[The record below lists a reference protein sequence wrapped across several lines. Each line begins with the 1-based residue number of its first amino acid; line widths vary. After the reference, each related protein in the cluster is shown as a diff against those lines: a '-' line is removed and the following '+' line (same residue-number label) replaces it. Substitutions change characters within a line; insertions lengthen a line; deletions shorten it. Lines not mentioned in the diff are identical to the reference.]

1 MIDWPRFVELIG
13 GHQRFLLVS
22 HVRPDC
28 DAVGSELALAGML
41 EQLGKDVWIVNAFA
55 VPPNLRFLDPQ
66 RKLKQLGVDVQAGQ
80 LDSREVIVV
89 LDTTA
94 WVQLGAMA
102 EVIRTSKARKLVI
115 DHHVSEDDLGAELF
129 KDGEAEATGRLVLEA
144 GEALG
149 VRLTPEIAQPLF
161 AAIATDTGWFRFA
174 STGAETFRAAARL
187 LEAGAQPD
195 RLFKDLYETESLA
208 RLRLTGRTLARTQ
221 TELDGRLIY
230 TWVERGDFEATGAVP
245 SDTEDLINMTLTV
258 GGTEVALILVETK
271 TGFKVSFRSRC
282 ELDCSRIAEQFG
294 GGGHRRAAG
303 AQLREPLAT
312 GREKVLAAVRAA
324 MEGKGGTGG

>member
-1 MIDWPRFVELIG
+1 M
-13 GHQRFLLVS
+13 
-22 HVRPDC
+22 
-28 DAVGSELALAGML
+28 
-41 EQLGKDVWIVNAFA
+41 
-55 VPPNLRFLDPQ
+55 
-66 RKLKQLGVDVQAGQ
+66 
-80 LDSREVIVV
+80 
-89 LDTTA
+89 
-94 WVQLGAMA
+94 
-102 EVIRTSKARKLVI
+102 KLVI

>member
-1 MIDWPRFVELIG
+1 MIDWPRFVELVG

-102 EVIRTSKARKLVI
+102 EVIRASKALKMVI

-149 VRLTPEIAQPLF
+149 VRFTPEIAQPLF

-221 TELDGRLIY
+221 TELGGRLIY
-230 TWVERGDFEATGAVP
+230 TWVERGDFEATGALP

-271 TGFKVSFRSRC
+271 SGFKVSFRSRC

-312 GREKVLAAVRAA
+312 GREKVLAVVRAA
-324 MEGKGGTGG
+324 MGQKRD

>member
-1 MIDWPRFVELIG
+1 MIDWLRFVDLVG
-13 GHQRFLLVS
+13 GHRRFLLVS

-28 DAVGSELALAGML
+28 DALGSQLALAGML
-41 EQLGKDVWIVNAFA
+41 EQLGKDVWIVNGFA
-55 VPPNLRFLDPQ
+55 VPPNLQFLDPQ

-102 EVIRTSKARKLVI
+102 EVIRASKALKMVI

-149 VRLTPEIAQPLF
+149 VRFTPEIAQPLF

-174 STGAETFRAAARL
+174 STGAETFRAAARQ

-221 TELDGRLIY
+221 TELGGRLIY
-230 TWVERGDFEATGAVP
+230 TWVERGDFEATGALP

-271 TGFKVSFRSRC
+271 SGFKVSFRSRC

-312 GREKVLAAVRAA
+312 GREKVLAVVRAA
-324 MEGKGGTGG
+324 MGQKRD

>member
-1 MIDWPRFVELIG
+1 M
-13 GHQRFLLVS
+13 
-22 HVRPDC
+22 
-28 DAVGSELALAGML
+28 
-41 EQLGKDVWIVNAFA
+41 
-55 VPPNLRFLDPQ
+55 
-66 RKLKQLGVDVQAGQ
+66 
-80 LDSREVIVV
+80 
-89 LDTTA
+89 
-94 WVQLGAMA
+94 
-102 EVIRTSKARKLVI
+102 VI

-149 VRLTPEIAQPLF
+149 VRFTPEIAQPLF

-221 TELDGRLIY
+221 TELGGRLIY
-230 TWVERGDFEATGAVP
+230 TWVERGDFEATGALP

-271 TGFKVSFRSRC
+271 SGFKVSFRSRC

-303 AQLREPLAT
+303 RSCGNRWPPAARRFWRWCGRRWGRRGIRDSGTMRSMVVGIRKAPRLRRG
-312 GREKVLAAVRAA
+312 GRVRSGNCGEVFGISCIA
-324 MEGKGGTGG
+324 

>member
-1 MIDWPRFVELIG
+1 MNSIG

-66 RKLKQLGVDVQAGQ
+66 RKLKQLGGRCASRAVGPARGDRGAGHHG
-80 LDSREVIVV
+80 
-89 LDTTA
+89 
-94 WVQLGAMA
+94 LGAACAMA
-102 EVIRTSKARKLVI
+102 EVIRASKGRKMVI

-195 RLFKDLYETESLA
+195 RLFKDLYET
-208 RLRLTGRTLARTQ
+208 
-221 TELDGRLIY
+221 
-230 TWVERGDFEATGAVP
+230 
-245 SDTEDLINMTLTV
+245 
-258 GGTEVALILVETK
+258 
-271 TGFKVSFRSRC
+271 
-282 ELDCSRIAEQFG
+282 
-294 GGGHRRAAG
+294 RAWPACG
-303 AQLREPLAT
+303 
-312 GREKVLAAVRAA
+312 
-324 MEGKGGTGG
+324 

>member
-129 KDGEAEATGRLVLEA
+129 KYGEAEATGRLVLEA